1 MESVCFGTVL
11 LKGEIGLKAN
21 ESVKNYA
28 SSVRMYT
35 NYTVREIKKI
45 CKNIGPRIAG
55 SEQEHEAHKY
65 IAEEMK
71 TCCDK
76 VDIEEFKLAPEAF
89 MSWVRIDGLL
99 ILFAIVFAWLNKFV
113 DVGFNFAWVSIAL
126 TGIALVCLFCEFLM
140 YWEFYDF
147 LFPKATSHNTIGVR
161 NAAGEA
167 KQRIIFS
174 GHVDSSHEWTYTY
187 LGGKVLLFAVGGY
200 GVVSM
205 FYVLISSVLLVCGV
219 GSPEVQNILMYLQL
233 ACIPGAIAVMFF
245 VNFKRTVEGANDNLT
260 GTMASVAIMKYLED
274 NNIRFENTEV
284 VAMAAGSEESGLRGS
299 RAYVKRH
306 IDELKAMPTI
316 FIGLETF
323 RDYDSMAIYARDMTG
338 TVKMDSRV
346 CSLVKKAG
354 EYAGVDLPYSS
365 VYVGASDGA
374 AVQKLGI
381 PAVTLASMDPGPP
394 RYYHTRGDTADNMDL
409 KTVEKC
415 LDIALNT
422 LFIYDEEGL
431 KETY

>member
-1 MESVCFGTVL
+1 M
-11 LKGEIGLKAN
+11 KAE

-55 SEQEHEAHKY
+55 SDQEHEAQKY
-65 IAEEMK
+65 IAEQMK

-76 VDIEEFKLAPEAF
+76 VDLEEFKLAPEAF
-89 MSWVRIDGLL
+89 MSWVRIDS
-99 ILFAIVFAWLNKFV
+99 ILVLAAVIFSFLDLAV
-113 DVGFNFAWVSIAL
+113 VSLVL
-126 TGIALVCLFCEFLM
+126 TAVALVCLFCEFLM
-140 YWEFYDF
+140 YWEFYDV
-147 LFPKATSHNTIGVR
+147 LFKKKTSHNVAGVR
-161 NAAGEA
+161 KASGEI

-187 LGGKVLLFAVGGY
+187 LGGKVLLYAVGVY
-200 GVVSM
+200 GVVGM
-205 FYVLISSVLLVCGV
+205 LFVFAVSVLRTF
-219 GSPEVQNILMYLQL
+219 NIGGEELLTTLKWAQ
-233 ACIPGAIAVMFF
+233 AAFIPAMFLVMFF

-260 GTMASVAIMKYLED
+260 GAIGSVAIMKYLED

-284 VAMAAGSEESGLRGS
+284 MALAAGAEESGLRGS

-306 IDELKAMPTI
+306 KEELSDVPTV

-323 RDYDSMAIYARDMTG
+323 RDYDSMAICARDMTG
-338 TVKMDSRV
+338 TVKMDRRA

-354 EYAGVDLPYSS
+354 EEAGVKLPYIS
-365 VYVGASDGA
+365 VYIGASDA
-374 AVQKLGI
+374 AIVQKLGI
-381 PAVTLASMDPGPP
+381 PAVTFAAMDPGPP
-394 RYYHTRGDTADNMDL
+394 RYYHTRGDTAENMEP

-415 LDIALNT
+415 LDIALRT

-431 KETY
+431 KEEY

>member
-1 MESVCFGTVL
+1 M
-11 LKGEIGLKAN
+11 KAN

-45 CKNIGPRIAG
+45 CKNIGPRLAG
-55 SEQEHEAHKY
+55 SEQEYEAHKY

-76 VDIEEFKLAPEAF
+76 VEIEDFKLAPEAF
-89 MSWVRIDGLL
+89 MSWVRIDGAL
-99 ILFAIVFAWLNKFV
+99 IILSVLFAFLNLAV
-113 DVGFNFAWVSIAL
+113 VSIVL
-126 TGIALVCLFCEFLM
+126 TGIALMLLFCEFLM

-147 LFPKATSHNTIGVR
+147 LFPKKTSHNTIGVR
-161 NAAGEA
+161 KASGET

-174 GHVDSSHEWTYTY
+174 GHVDSSHQWTYTK
-187 LGGKVLLFAVGGY
+187 LGGSPLLFFVGGY
-200 GVVSM
+200 GIVSM
-205 FYVLISSVLLVCGV
+205 LYVLVSSILIVANAF
-219 GSPEVQNILMYLQL
+219 SPEVLDILKYIQI

-245 VNFKRTVEGANDNLT
+245 VNFKITVEGANDNLT

-299 RAYVKRH
+299 RAYTKRH
-306 IDELKAMPTI
+306 IDELKAIPTI

-323 RDYDSMAIYARDMTG
+323 RDYDSIAIYERDMTG
-338 TVKMDSRV
+338 TVKMDARV
-346 CSLVKKAG
+346 CALMKKAG
-354 EYAGVDLPYSS
+354 LETGLDIPYSS
-365 VYVGASDGA
+365 VYVGASDAA
-374 AVQKLGI
+374 AVQKLGV
-381 PAVTLASMDPGPP
+381 PAVTLAAMDPGPP
-394 RYYHTRGDTADNMDL
+394 RYYHTVGDTADNMDV

-422 LFIYDEEGL
+422 LFIYDEQGL
-431 KETY
+431 QESYK